1 MPGDENTPTGGNVG
15 ATSGDVVSTS
25 SATIPDIRYNPISLP
40 RFSGSSPTPK
50 SEASYRVWKH
60 QLEAI
65 QIEES
70 LNENRTR
77 QLIRRSL
84 VGEAAE
90 VLVNLPISASS
101 VEVISALDDNYGIDT
116 EKVDGWTR
124 FHSASQRNDES
135 VTAWQMRLTGLMRE
149 ADPANTFKD
158 HRDKLLIT
166 AFWSNLHN
174 KDLKIA
180 TAHIRKSATTFSEFF
195 RSVKTE
201 EPLYKSAQ
209 MSKPH
214 KATTSTEEG
223 LLREIHMLKLQNEEM
238 QRQLKSRKQD
248 KKYVCFYCDQEG
260 HHIKDC
266 PEKKKK
272 YECTNRPS
280 NFSRQGREG
289 PALSRKQ

>member
-1 MPGDENTPTGGNVG
+1 MPNDENPSGGN
-15 ATSGDVVSTS
+15 A
-25 SATIPDIRYNPISLP
+25 DIRYNPIFLP
-40 RFSGSSPTPK
+40 RFSGCFPTPK

-65 QIEES
+65 QVEES

-101 VEVISALDDNYGIDT
+101 HEVISALDDNYGVDT

-124 FHSASQRNDES
+124 FHSAAQKNDES
-135 VTAWQMRLTGLMRE
+135 VTAWQMRLTSLMRE

-180 TAHIRKSATTFSEFF
+180 TAHTRKSATTFSKFF
-195 RSVKTE
+195 RNVKTE
-201 EPLYKSAQ
+201 EPLYKPVQ

-214 KATTSTEEG
+214 KVTTSTDTES
-223 LLREIHMLKLQNEEM
+223 LLQEISRLKLQNEEM

-248 KKYVCFYCDQEG
+248 KRYVCFYCDQEG

-272 YECTNRPS
+272 YEYTNRPS

-289 PALSRKQ
+289 TALSKKE